1 MNSLQQEKLLVKIV
15 IGAAWVD
22 RHLEA
27 EEIEYFQ
34 QLLEQYHLHIDDELQ
49 QLLKFTVPLKQTELW
64 IVRYLKNSTNTERD
78 ALLKAIVNMLMA
90 DLCVSEIER
99 ELLDEY
105 SEYMLAIPPH
115 TEVKPTKIETVIRF
129 IQKLIVSG

>member
-49 QLLKFTVPLKQTELW
+49 KLLEFPVPLTQTELW
-64 IVRYLKNSTNTERD
+64 IVRYLKNSTNTERE

>member
-49 QLLKFTVPLKQTELW
+49 QLLKFPVPLKQTELW
-64 IVRYLKNSTNTERD
+64 IVRYLKNSTNTERE

-105 SEYMLAIPPH
+105 REYMLAIPPH

-129 IQKLIVSG
+129 IQKLIVSR

>member
-1 MNSLQQEKLLVKIV
+1 MNNLQQEKLLVKIV